1 MSHHSRSIPGF
12 LAGLCLLAPGV
23 DAAVLRVPGDFP
35 TIHQAV
41 NAAAAGDTVV
51 VSAGTYPEA
60 VTLKGGI
67 RLHAA
72 ENADVVIDASGVTRP
87 GTFDYVVGWAA
98 TSNRI
103 EVVGFTLVENN
114 PSTGTGIL
122 ARGSNHLI
130 ANNIV
135 KGVFKEGIRLG
146 GALNTT
152 VVGNEIWGNR
162 DTAEGGHTLSGIVL
176 NNGSGNRVLNNFAF
190 SGRQGIAIL
199 GGGSNLVAGNVGFAG
214 SFFNM
219 IGVLVRNSP
228 VNLLANNTAYADG
241 AEGSVG
247 LKVEDTAGLVIV
259 NSILTGSDAGLSLS
273 NSSGVLVFHTLIN
286 GPTNID
292 GSGAVLGAGVLL
304 GVDPRLAAVIDG
316 DFRLQSGSPARNAG
330 LGFDRDGT
338 LADLGAYGGIY

>member
-1 MSHHSRSIPGF
+1 MSHHSRSIPRF

-23 DAAVLRVPGDFP
+23 DAAVLRVPSDFP
-35 TIHQAV
+35 TIQQAV
-41 NAAAAGDTVV
+41 NAAVAGDTVV
-51 VSAGTYPEA
+51 VSAGTYHEA
-60 VTLKGGI
+60 VTLKGGV

-72 ENADVVIDASGVTRP
+72 ENADVVIDASAVTQA
-87 GTFDYVVGWAA
+87 GAFDYVVGWAA
-98 TSNRI
+98 TSSRI

-114 PSTGTGIL
+114 ASTGTGVL

-130 ANNIV
+130 TNNIV
-135 KGVFKEGIRLG
+135 RGAFREGIRLG
-146 GALNTT
+146 AASNAT

-162 DTAEGGHTLSGIVL
+162 DTAEGGQTLSGIVL
-176 NNGSGNRVLNNFAF
+176 NNASGNRILNNFAF
-190 SGRQGIAIL
+190 SGRHGIAIL

-214 SFFNM
+214 SFFDM

-228 VNLLANNTAYADG
+228 VNILANNTAYADG

-259 NSILTGSDAGLSLS
+259 NSILTGSEAGLSLS
-273 NSSGVLVFHTLIN
+273 NSSGVLIFHTLIN

-304 GVDPRLAAVIDG
+304 GVDPRLASVFDG
-316 DFRLQSGSPARNAG
+316 DFRLQRGSPARNAG

-338 LADLGAYGGIY
+338 RADLGAYGGIY